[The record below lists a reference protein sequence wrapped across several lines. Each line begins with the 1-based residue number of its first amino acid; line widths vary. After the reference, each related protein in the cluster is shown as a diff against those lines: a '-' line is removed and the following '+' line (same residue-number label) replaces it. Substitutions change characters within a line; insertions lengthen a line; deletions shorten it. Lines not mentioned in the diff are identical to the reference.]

1 MAAEM
6 ADILAR
12 LEGTD
17 WVICWG
23 RYNNHVVMAVR
34 TQVPDAN
41 AARMVRQVVGEMGG
55 TGGHAHM
62 AGGRIRYD
70 NDPERVED
78 ELRKRF
84 LRELNV
90 AAATAQPLIT

>member
-1 MAAEM
+1 
-6 ADILAR
+6 
-12 LEGTD
+12 
-17 WVICWG
+17 
-23 RYNNHVVMAVR
+23 
-34 TQVPDAN
+34 
-41 AARMVRQVVGEMGG
+41 VVGEMGG